1 MIQFKDIHGNCWAF
15 VRTNISLIYYTPK
28 DQEGISN
35 VSVSTTNGNVYS
47 FAIDLTDADAIRE
60 S

>member
-1 MIQFKDIHGNCWAF
+1 MIQFKDTRGNCWAF

-28 DQEGISN
+28 DQEGISR
-35 VSVSTTNGNVYS
+35 VTVSTTNDKVYS
-47 FAIDLTDADAIRE
+47 FDIDWTDADAIRE

>member
-1 MIQFKDIHGNCWAF
+1 MIQFKDRHGNCWAF

-28 DQEGISN
+28 DQEGISR
-35 VSVSTTNGNVYS
+35 VTVSTTNDKVYS
-47 FAIDLTDADAIRE
+47 FDIDWTDADAIRE

>member
-28 DQEGISN
+28 DQEGIGN
-35 VSVSTTNGNVYS
+35 VSVSTTNNNVYS
-47 FAIDLTDADAIRE
+47 FAIDWTDADAIRE

>member
-15 VRTNISLIYYTPK
+15 VMANISVIYYTAK

-35 VSVSTTNGNVYS
+35 VSVTTTNDNVYS
-47 FAIDLTDADAIRE
+47 FVIDWTDSDAIKE

>member
-35 VSVSTTNGNVYS
+35 VSINTTNDNVYS
-47 FAIDLTDADAIRE
+47 FAVDWTDAEAIKE

>member
-1 MIQFKDIHGNCWAF
+1 MIQFKDTRGNRWVF

-28 DQEGISN
+28 DQEGISR
-35 VSVSTTNGNVYS
+35 VTVSTTNDKVYS
-47 FAIDLTDADAIRE
+47 FDINWTDADAIRE

>member
-1 MIQFKDIHGNCWAF
+1 MIQFKDTRGNRWVF

-35 VSVSTTNGNVYS
+35 VSVSTTNNNVYS
-47 FAIDLTDADAIRE
+47 FAIDWTDADAIRE

>member
-1 MIQFKDIHGNCWAF
+1 MIQFKDIHGNSWTF
-15 VRTNISLIYYTPK
+15 VKTNISLIYYTPK

-35 VSVSTTNGNVYS
+35 VSVSTTNNNVYS
-47 FAIDLTDADAIRE
+47 FAIDWTDADAIRE

>member
-15 VRTNISLIYYTPK
+15 IRTNISLIYYTPK
-28 DQEGISN
+28 DQDGISN
-35 VSVSTTNGNVYS
+35 VSVSTTNNNVYS
-47 FAIDLTDADAIRE
+47 FAIDWTDADAISE

>member
-1 MIQFKDIHGNCWAF
+1 MIQFKDMHGNRWVF
-15 VRTNISLIYYTPK
+15 VKANISVICYTAK

-35 VSVSTTNGNVYS
+35 VSVTTTNDNVYS
-47 FAIDLTDADAIRE
+47 FAIDWADADAIKE

>member
-15 VRTNISLIYYTPK
+15 VRANISLIYYTPK

-47 FAIDLTDADAIRE
+47 FAINWNDANAINE

>member
-1 MIQFKDIHGNCWAF
+1 MIQFKDMCGNRWVF
-15 VRTNISLIYYTPK
+15 VKANISVIYYTPQ

-35 VSVSTTNGNVYS
+35 VSVTTTNDNVYS
-47 FAIDLTDADAIRE
+47 FAIDWTDADAIKE

>member
-15 VRTNISLIYYTPK
+15 VRTNISLIYYTTK
-28 DQEGISN
+28 DQEGISH
-35 VSVSTTNGNVYS
+35 VTVTTTNGNVYS
-47 FAIDLTDADAIRE
+47 FAIDWTDADAIRE

>member
-15 VRTNISLIYYTPK
+15 IRTNISLIYYTPK
-28 DQEGISN
+28 DQDGISH
-35 VSVSTTNGNVYS
+35 VSVSTTNNNVYS
-47 FAIDLTDADAIRE
+47 FAIDWTDADAIRE

>member
-1 MIQFKDIHGNCWAF
+1 MIQFKDTRGNRWVF

-28 DQEGISN
+28 DQEGISH
-35 VSVSTTNGNVYS
+35 VTVSTTNDNVYS
-47 FAIDLTDADAIRE
+47 FDINWNDANEINE

>member
-1 MIQFKDIHGNCWAF
+1 MIRFKDIHGNCWTF

-35 VSVSTTNGNVYS
+35 VSVSTTNNNVYS
-47 FAIDLTDADAIRE
+47 FAIDWTDADAIRE

>member
-28 DQEGISN
+28 DREGISN
-35 VSVSTTNGNVYS
+35 VSVTTTNANVYS
-47 FAIDLTDADAIRE
+47 FAIDWADTDAVRE

>member
-35 VSVSTTNGNVYS
+35 VSVTTTNNNVYS
-47 FAIDLTDADAIRE
+47 FAIDWTDADAISE